1 MTKYILL
8 ILLLL
13 SNISPA
19 QAYFENYPPFRFS
32 QNPPVSFKTN
42 LLVDYDHPE
51 YKSNDGK
58 VIAKLNET
66 SDTFDFLLKVG
77 GVVLQEKKEKSTPL
91 AYAVY
96 EGDLDKNNIS
106 DFIVFSSERGCGLA
120 SQLSIVDIYLAKAD
134 GGYDCVHYESLG
146 GGIEDFIDYNKDGSS
161 EVLIS
166 DMYGGDKHN
175 YFAYSVF
182 KIEDGRLVNANHD
195 IKGFPKFIW
204 YTEKKNDKDTKHLT
218 NDEKAQFIKKIN
230 SQIKYTEIKK

>member
-1 MTKYILL
+1 MIKKIVLVGL
-8 ILLLL
+8 FCFNASLA
-13 SNISPA
+13 S
-19 QAYFENYPPFRFS
+19 AYFENYPPFRFS
-32 QNPPVSFKTN
+32 QKPPVSFKTN

-58 VIAKLNET
+58 IIAKLNET

-77 GVVLQEKKEKSTPL
+77 GVVLQEKKERSTPF

-120 SQLSIVDIYLAKAD
+120 SQISIVDIYLGKVN

-146 GGIEDFIDYNKDGSS
+146 GGIEDFIDYNKDGLA
-161 EVLIS
+161 EILVS

-175 YFAYSVF
+175 YFVYSIY
-182 KIEDGRLVNANHD
+182 KINNGKLLNANNS

-204 YTEKKNDKDTKHLT
+204 YTENKNDKDTKHLSS
-218 NDEKAQFIKKIN
+218 DEKMSFIKKMD
-230 SQIKYTEIKK
+230 SQIKYSVLKK